1 MTAEHFY
8 PDPDQSD
15 SEKRRRDL
23 QFNTVAV
30 PRLRMTGLAMVVV
43 LAAVRQALVH
53 DPEGWALTL
62 RLALFLLAYGGVS
75 WVVLRIWYA
84 HVRTINLGDF
94 FLALDVVPFLVAIY
108 VTGANDSWFFV
119 LLFIRVADQA
129 STNFRRALA
138 FGHLSIVG
146 YAALLFYV
154 GFVERRPIDW
164 PIESFKLLLLYAVN
178 VYVAMTARTAERLRA
193 RLVETIRLSR
203 DFVAQLRAQSAELDE
218 ARRQAE
224 SASRVK
230 SEFLANMSH
239 EIRTPMNGILGLTS
253 LLLDTDLT
261 ADQREHLMLVHQS
274 GLTLLGIINDILDLS
289 KIEAGRIDFD
299 PEPFA
304 LRSSLERGLKPFT
317 IQARNRHLEFRIRVA
332 HDVPDD
338 LVADWSRLLQVLV
351 NLVGNSLK
359 FTDIGHVAVDAAL
372 ESRDADRLVLWFTI
386 DDTGI
391 GIPVDR
397 QEAVFEAFQQADGT
411 TTRRYGGTGLG
422 LTISRRIVEM
432 SGGRMWLQSTPGRG
446 TTFHFTMPATLAAT
460 NATASL
466 ASAPM
471 VGHEASGALRILL
484 AEDNIVNRRLAMRLL
499 EKMGHLV
506 SVATTGREALAAME
520 TGAFDLAILD
530 VQMPELD
537 GIEATAIL
545 RAKERETRRHLPIIA
560 MTAHAMVGDRER
572 CLRAGMDGYVPKPI
586 DPTGLAEEIQR
597 VAGSAAR

>member
-1 MTAEHFY
+1 
-8 PDPDQSD
+8 
-15 SEKRRRDL
+15 
-23 QFNTVAV
+23 
-30 PRLRMTGLAMVVV
+30 
-43 LAAVRQALVH
+43 
-53 DPEGWALTL
+53 
-62 RLALFLLAYGGVS
+62 
-75 WVVLRIWYA
+75 
-84 HVRTINLGDF
+84 
-94 FLALDVVPFLVAIY
+94 
-108 VTGANDSWFFV
+108 
-119 LLFIRVADQA
+119 
-129 STNFRRALA
+129 
-138 FGHLSIVG
+138 
-146 YAALLFYV
+146 
-154 GFVERRPIDW
+154 
-164 PIESFKLLLLYAVN
+164 
-178 VYVAMTARTAERLRA
+178 MTARTAERLRA

-261 ADQREHLMLVHQS
+261 DDQREHLMLVHQS

-304 LRSSLERGLKPFT
+304 LRSSLERGLKPLAL
-317 IQARNRHLEFRIRVA
+317 QARDQHLEFRIRVA
-332 HDVPDD
+332 DDVPDD
-338 LVADWSRLLQVLV
+338 LVADWSRLLQVLI
-351 NLVGNSLK
+351 NLVGNALK
-359 FTDIGHVAVDAAL
+359 FTDIGHVAVDAAM
-372 ESRDADRLVLWFTI
+372 ESRDADRLVLRFTI

-432 SGGRMWLQSTPGRG
+432 SGGRMWLQSAPGRG

-460 NATASL
+460 KATASL
-466 ASAPM
+466 ASAPT
-471 VGHEASGALRILL
+471 VGHDASGALRILL
-484 AEDNIVNRRLAMRLL
+484 AEDNIVNRRLAVRLL

-586 DPTGLAEEIQR
+586 RPDGAGGGNSASRRVSDSLKASTTFSNRPCASISSPCRPSWPCPSSWTPFSRASSAPPSWRSSLQPISSRRSTSGRSTTSRGRRPTGGRPARPGQPQPGPRPVRQPARRPGLTRPAHQPVR
-597 VAGSAAR
+597 RQAFLFRCRNRSAWCPRSGFDPVSVVVVCWVPAQSNGALV